1 MAQQHKNETLEQQR
15 KAREDFLAL
24 KKMQH
29 GELDAGPKPSEVA
42 VLPKTPAEK
51 LKNIWF
57 HDKWFIMGAIALAI
71 VMVVCVAQCASR
83 PKYDL
88 SVVVYAY
95 NFVGDDDCKLMA
107 DYLSQHCEDING
119 DGKVIVNV
127 INCSY
132 TEGSNE
138 KQYIYSRNTKLQAVL
153 STDSS
158 ALLYITDKDS
168 YEYLSALSE
177 SSLFEGE
184 PLVLNEKFYKAC
196 DGEDLFALP
205 EGLQISCR
213 VIDGTVIEGDK
224 KISSYYE
231 QSRNILKGLSNSN

>member
-1 MAQQHKNETLEQQR
+1 MAEKHRNETLEQQR

-24 KKMQH
+24 KKMQQ

-57 HDKWFIMGAIALAI
+57 HDKWLILGAIALTVVIAI
-71 VMVVCVAQCASR
+71 CVAQCVSR
-83 PKYDL
+83 PKYDI
-88 SVVVYAY
+88 SAVVYSY
-95 NFVGDDDCKLMA
+95 NIVGDDDCKLMG
-107 DYLSQHCEDING
+107 DYLSQYCEDING
-119 DGKVIVNV
+119 DGEVKINV

-132 TEGSNE
+132 TEGSTDT
-138 KQYIYSRNTKLQAVL
+138 QYIYSCNTKLQAIL

-158 ALLYITDKDS
+158 ALLYITDKAS
-168 YEYLSALSE
+168 YEYLSSISE
-177 SSLFEGE
+177 TSLFEGE
-184 PLVLNEKFYKAC
+184 PLVLDEKFYEFC
-196 DGEDLFALP
+196 NGEDLFELP

-213 VIDGTVIEGDK
+213 LTDGTVIASDK

-231 QSRNILKGLSNSN
+231 QSQNILEGLALSD